1 MVRSLINKDVEYRE
15 ARTLQNEDQNYETS
29 LYEAEIYNTRVI
41 IALGQAKQDFS
52 SEEIVYYPIY
62 LINTNIRNI
71 HTKIGVYEVTE
82 SDAAINIDEDG
93 EPDIAL
99 LGDPLLFTF
108 VTKSFIAK
116 HQASLNVEQ
125 MVVVDGAEKDGAEKD
140 GAEKDGVEKDGVEKD
155 GAVEFDESAAKKLV
169 EDTIPYID
177 VSSSWGDF
185 KKKMYAISGKP
196 KNEYKKM
203 HAFMREY
210 LRQRLQEDKNETPDS
225 VSPPNPD
232 KSSSTKFIRAPVP
245 SDGWC
250 SMHAVDQFLKYV
262 GVFDEIPGNNEVPIS
277 LKALALPGNK
287 YITTPAIQEW
297 MEKFRKDQTLWSADY
312 GDGVH
317 STPDAAC
324 EYIQAKTRDNYECLR
339 NVFSM
344 ALDNLPSSVKGKQRY
359 TIEEIKEIINTDE
372 NMVLFRTDPSAT
384 TAEETDRMVEQLQ
397 VVIFVNTGNHWEII
411 YSPEI
416 QKVFF
421 ETPRP
426 ENPPTPEKIE
436 VGSRVTWTKNGKT
449 FNGEVVKITP
459 KTYKICCKPN
469 KTKTDANSLYMISK
483 GEAKL
488 EKNRS

>member
-140 GAEKDGVEKDGVEKD
+140 GVEKD

-262 GVFDEIPGNNEVPIS
+262 GVFDEIPGNNEVPKS

>member
-29 LYEAEIYNTRVI
+29 LYEAEIYNTRII

-93 EPDIAL
+93 EPDIDL

-125 MVVVDGAEKDGAEKD
+125 MIVVDGAEKDGA
-140 GAEKDGVEKDGVEKD
+140 EKD

-344 ALDNLPSSVKGKQRY
+344 ALDNLPSSVKGKQKY

-372 NMVLFRTDPSAT
+372 NMVLFRTDPGAT

-449 FNGEVVKITP
+449 FNGEVVKVTP
-459 KTYKICCKPN
+459 KSYKICCKPN

-483 GEAKL
+483 GEAKM

>member
-93 EPDIAL
+93 EPDIDL

-125 MVVVDGAEKDGAEKD
+125 MIVV
-140 GAEKDGVEKDGVEKD
+140 DGVEKDGVEKD

-262 GVFDEIPGNNEVPIS
+262 GVFDEIPGNNEVPKS

-287 YITTPAIQEW
+287 YVTTPAIQEW

-324 EYIQAKTRDNYECLR
+324 EYINAKTRDNYECLR

-344 ALDNLPSSVKGKQRY
+344 ALDNLPSSVKGKQKY

-449 FNGEVVKITP
+449 FNGDVVKVTP
-459 KTYKICCKPN
+459 KSYKICCKPN

>member
-29 LYEAEIYNTRVI
+29 LYEAEIYNTRII

-93 EPDIAL
+93 EPDIDL

-125 MVVVDGAEKDGAEKD
+125 MIVVDGAEKDGA
-140 GAEKDGVEKDGVEKD
+140 EKD

-344 ALDNLPSSVKGKQRY
+344 ALDNLPSSVKGKQKY

-372 NMVLFRTDPSAT
+372 NMVLFRTDPGAT

-449 FNGEVVKITP
+449 FNGEVVKVTP
-459 KTYKICCKPN
+459 KSYKICCKPN

>member
-29 LYEAEIYNTRVI
+29 LYEAEIYNTRII

-93 EPDIAL
+93 EPDIDL

-125 MVVVDGAEKDGAEKD
+125 MIVVDGAEKDGAEKD
-140 GAEKDGVEKDGVEKD
+140 V
-155 GAVEFDESAAKKLV
+155 AVEFDESAAKKLV

-344 ALDNLPSSVKGKQRY
+344 ALDNLPSSVKGKQKY

-372 NMVLFRTDPSAT
+372 NMVLFRTDPGAT

-449 FNGEVVKITP
+449 FNGEVVKVTP
-459 KTYKICCKPN
+459 KSYKICCKPN

-483 GEAKL
+483 GEAKM

>member
-29 LYEAEIYNTRVI
+29 LYEAEIYNTRII

-93 EPDIAL
+93 EPDIDL
-99 LGDPLLFTF
+99 LGDPLLFSF

-116 HQASLNVEQ
+116 HQASLYVEQ
-125 MVVVDGAEKDGAEKD
+125 MIVVDGAEKDGAEKD
-140 GAEKDGVEKDGVEKD
+140 GAEKDV
-155 GAVEFDESAAKKLV
+155 AVEFDESAAKKLV

-344 ALDNLPSSVKGKQRY
+344 ALDNLPSSVKGKQKY

-372 NMVLFRTDPSAT
+372 NMVLFRTDPGAT

-449 FNGEVVKITP
+449 FNGEVVKVTP
-459 KTYKICCKPN
+459 KSYKICCKPN

-483 GEAKL
+483 GEAKM

>member
-140 GAEKDGVEKDGVEKD
+140 GA
-155 GAVEFDESAAKKLV
+155 VEFDESAAKKLV

-262 GVFDEIPGNNEVPIS
+262 GVFDEIPGNNEVPKS

>member
-93 EPDIAL
+93 EPDIDL

-125 MVVVDGAEKDGAEKD
+125 MIVV
-140 GAEKDGVEKDGVEKD
+140 DGVEKDGVEKD

-262 GVFDEIPGNNEVPIS
+262 GVFDEIPGNNEVPKS

-287 YITTPAIQEW
+287 YVTTPAIQEW

-344 ALDNLPSSVKGKQRY
+344 ALDNLPSSVKGKQKY

-372 NMVLFRTDPSAT
+372 NMVLFRTDPGAT

-411 YSPEI
+411 YSPEM

-449 FNGEVVKITP
+449 FNGEVVKVTP
-459 KTYKICCKPN
+459 KSYKICCKPN

>member
-140 GAEKDGVEKDGVEKD
+140 GA
-155 GAVEFDESAAKKLV
+155 VEFDESAAKKLV
-169 EDTIPYID
+169 EATIPYID

>member
-140 GAEKDGVEKDGVEKD
+140 GAEKDG
-155 GAVEFDESAAKKLV
+155 AVEFDESAAKKLV
-169 EDTIPYID
+169 EATIPYID

>member
-125 MVVVDGAEKDGAEKD
+125 MVVVDGAEKDGA
-140 GAEKDGVEKDGVEKD
+140 EKD

-449 FNGEVVKITP
+449 LNGEVVKITP